1 MRQGKITLRE
11 TIATMEPGE
20 SWLVPSD
27 VALTANL
34 RAYCSRFGAST
45 GSFFSVKKTQDG
57 ATLVIRNF

>member
-1 MRQGKITLRE
+1 MRQGKIALRE

-57 ATLVIRNF
+57 DTLVIRNF